1 MLMDLMK
8 TIGKQLKE
16 SKKMVSQQREDTGR
30 DRNYKKVP
38 NRILELKN
46 TIMEMRILIQGLTVH
61 LNRQKK
67 ESSHLQI
74 GY

>member
-1 MLMDLMK
+1 MENINK
-8 TIGKQLKE
+8 NQKE
-16 SKKMVSQQREDTGR
+16 
-30 DRNYKKVP
+30 
-38 NRILELKN
+38 ILELKN

>member
-1 MLMDLMK
+1 
-8 TIGKQLKE
+8 
-16 SKKMVSQQREDTGR
+16 MVSQQREDTGR
-30 DRNYKKVP
+30 DRSYKKVP